1 MRLAARL
8 PHKDT
13 NAAIHHFVIK
23 FPAER
28 ARDIPSPA
36 LPMEC
41 NNGVFMIFDLHTHC
55 LERSRCSRIPEQQLI
70 EEAIA
75 SGMDGLVISDHHR
88 YVDSVHLKELQAQ
101 YAPFLIFSGIEM
113 TIPRYG
119 NFEGEDILL
128 IGVREP
134 AFEDPSRDWTYAEL
148 YAAAKEQGGF
158 LALCH
163 PYRYHDTVTI
173 DYGRMPPDAVEL
185 HSSNIGRCDE
195 ALISSL
201 IQKIGCHAVQNSDTH
216 HPNMVGMY
224 HQVLHNSVSSEA
236 ELIRELKA
244 GNFFHG
250 CFPHKIEAFNNKV
263 AAREE
268 TARTL
273 IAQGYTAQEYTKA
286 TGLWS
291 GYYGRV
297 KMGKS
302 YLC

>member
-1 MRLAARL
+1 
-8 PHKDT
+8 
-13 NAAIHHFVIK
+13 
-23 FPAER
+23 
-28 ARDIPSPA
+28 
-36 LPMEC
+36 
-41 NNGVFMIFDLHTHC
+41 MIFDLHTHC
-55 LERSRCSRIPEQQLI
+55 LERSRCSRISEQQLI

-88 YVDSVHLKELQAQ
+88 YVDPAHLKELQAQ

-128 IGVREP
+128 IGVHDP
-134 AFEDPSRDWTYAEL
+134 AFEDASRSWTYEEL
-148 YAAAKEQGGF
+148 YAAAKEQDGF
-158 LALCH
+158 LTLCH
-163 PYRYHDTVTI
+163 PYRYHDAVTI
-173 DYGRMPPDAVEL
+173 DYERMKPDAVEL

-201 IQKIGCHAVQNSDTH
+201 IQKIGCHTVQNSDTH

-224 HQVLHNSVSSEA
+224 HQVLHNPVSSEA

-244 GNFFHG
+244 GNFSYG

-273 IAQGYTAQEYTKA
+273 IAQGCTAQEYTKA

-291 GYYGRV
+291 GYYERV